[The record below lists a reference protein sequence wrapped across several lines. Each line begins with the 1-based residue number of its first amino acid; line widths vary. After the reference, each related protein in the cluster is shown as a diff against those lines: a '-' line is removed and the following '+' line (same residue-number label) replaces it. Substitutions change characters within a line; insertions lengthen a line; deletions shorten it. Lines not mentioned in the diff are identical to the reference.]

1 MKILVIGAHAD
12 DPEVSMGG
20 TIAKFVAEGH
30 EVRLLVC
37 IIPCE
42 DRDGEKIEKAKK
54 TRWQYQ
60 ESSAMILGTSTK
72 VLDMDP
78 YTFGLNRNLV
88 KVLDREI
95 VNFKPDCVFTQWDHD
110 SHQDHKAVAHAT
122 FAATRKNNI
131 SVLMYEQLTLGG
143 ITPDSFKS
151 HIYVDITDTIEKKI
165 ESVKCYEFLS
175 DNDIEAIY
183 SLARFRGNQIGVKYA
198 ECFEVCK
205 FISQISTSG
214 LEVSA
219 LQGTSKC

>member
-20 TIAKFVAEGH
+20 TIAKFIAEGH

-42 DRDGEKIEKAKK
+42 DRDGERIEKAKR

-60 ESSAMILGTSTK
+60 ENSAAILGASVK

-78 YTFGLNRNLV
+78 YTFGFNRDLV
-88 KVLDREI
+88 KAIDKEI
-95 VNFKPDCVFTQWDHD
+95 VKFKPNCIFTQWDHD
-110 SHQDHKAVAHAT
+110 SHQDHKAVSHAT
-122 FAATRKNNI
+122 FAAARKNNI

-165 ESVKCYEFLS
+165 DSVKCYKFLKEK
-175 DNDIEAIY
+175 DIEAIC
-183 SLARFRGNQIGVKYA
+183 SLARFRGNQVGVDYA

-205 FISQISTSG
+205 VLGVIGSSG
-214 LEVSA
+214 MSVSSVFGER
-219 LQGTSKC
+219 Q